1 MFVVLYYFIVVNRK
15 EYYHIMIGCKMD
27 NATIEIP
34 IEIIQAAKLSPQDIN
49 AELAIHL
56 YKQGRIA
63 LAQAHTLAGASTL
76 FKEWLEKKG
85 WCGHIEMDEFISEA
99 AHDLKSP
106 MNAITGFTKVVIK
119 GIDGPVNETQVTDLN
134 AVFSAGQRMLFLLN
148 NLVDMA
154 RLNNGD
160 VTIEMNLGDLSQVI
174 TDSCA
179 RWKTQNPTKELQVEV
194 KIDAPGLSFDSAR
207 IRQVI
212 IGLLTYAGNHVA
224 DSGKLTLRAQDDK
237 EMFKVQIESVGEKPR
252 DKFDMDLTM
261 LAFICRGLIER
272 HGGQLTLGEDTGK
285 GIALN
290 FNLPK
295 T

>member
-1 MFVVLYYFIVVNRK
+1 
-15 EYYHIMIGCKMD
+15 MD
-27 NATIEIP
+27 IEIP
-34 IEIIQAAKLSPQDIN
+34 AEILQAAKLSPEDVN

-56 YKQGRIA
+56 YKQGRIT
-63 LAQAHTLAGASTL
+63 LTQAHTLAGESTL
-76 FKEWLEKKG
+76 LKEWLKKKG
-85 WCGHIEMDEFISEA
+85 WSGYIEMDQFISEA

-134 AVFSAGQRMLFLLN
+134 TAFQAGQRMLALLN

-160 VTIEMNLGDLSQVI
+160 IIIEMNIGDLAQVI
-174 TDSCA
+174 SEACA
-179 RWKTQNPTKELQVEV
+179 RWKTQNPAKELQTEI
-194 KIDAPGLSFDSAR
+194 KIDTPGMLFDAAR
-207 IRQVI
+207 IRQAI
-212 IGLLTYAGNHVA
+212 TGLLTYAGNHVA
-224 DSGKLTLRAQDDK
+224 DSGKLTLRARDDEK
-237 EMFKVQIESVGEKPR
+237 MFNVQIESAGEKPR
-252 DKFDMDLTM
+252 DKFEMDLTM

-272 HGGQLTLGEDTGK
+272 HGGQLELGEDTGA

-290 FNLPK
+290 FSLPK